1 MVAVGDA
8 LKRERAVARGA
19 DPPAPA
25 GLPGVDDDA
34 YVIALDPTAWVAGDI
49 ATPSAGEPPFVGS
62 LREGNERQYA
72 NAYGDREGNQPS
84 NPDQHGQHGLYRPT
98 ASARGLAG
106 RF

>member
-1 MVAVGDA
+1 
-8 LKRERAVARGA
+8 
-19 DPPAPA
+19 
-25 GLPGVDDDA
+25 
-34 YVIALDPTAWVAGDI
+34 
-49 ATPSAGEPPFVGS
+49 VGS